1 MNRATLAV
9 AGARK
14 TQSIVDACCDTAN
27 RKSRLVLTYTISAQH
42 DVEARLRRACST
54 EQLPDVS
61 GWYTFLLHHWVRPY
75 LPLLYPGRRLTGLN
89 FDERTGVDYA
99 TGESRYLDSESRA
112 YKRYLSKLA
121 LDVAAAS
128 DGAVIDRLEHIYD
141 EIHIDEVQDL
151 TGYDLDIIQ
160 ALLASKID
168 IRLVGDVRQS
178 TFNTNP
184 QDPKNKQYRDLKM
197 LNWFALQQSKGRLE
211 IVHSTET
218 WRSNQQIAAFSDTI
232 FPVSCGFPPTL
243 SRQTATSHHDGVF
256 AVRLDHVDTY
266 VALHNPL
273 CLRPSRST
281 RIPRQIDATNFGLA
295 KGLTYE
301 RVLIFPSSPIRDF
314 LNKGKPLAEKSACG
328 LYVAVTRAVHSVAFV
343 IDKYKGDQLAV
354 WEVDTASR

>member
-27 RKSRLVLTYTISAQH
+27 RKRRLVLTYTISAQH
-42 DVEARLRRACST
+42 DVEARLRRGCST

-160 ALLASKID
+160 ALLASKIN

-184 QDPKNKQYRDLKM
+184 QDPRNKQYRDLKM
-197 LNWFALQQSKGRLE
+197 LDWFALQQSKGRLGN
-211 IVHSTET
+211 SALD
-218 WRSNQQIAAFSDTI
+218 RDMAQQPADRRLLRHHLSRLLRVPADTVAADRDFPPRRRLRRTPRPRRHLRRAAQPALPSPIAE
-232 FPVSCGFPPTL
+232 FPHPWPDRCRQLRPRQGPHLRARTHLSEQPDQGFPQQ
-243 SRQTATSHHDGVF
+243 RQAARGEIGLRT
-256 AVRLDHVDTY
+256 VRGRY
-266 VALHNPL
+266 PRGSQRR
-273 CLRPSRST
+273 LRHR
-281 RIPRQIDATNFGLA
+281 
-295 KGLTYE
+295 
-301 RVLIFPSSPIRDF
+301 
-314 LNKGKPLAEKSACG
+314 
-328 LYVAVTRAVHSVAFV
+328 
-343 IDKYKGDQLAV
+343 
-354 WEVDTASR
+354 